1 MCEYDSSGNLS
12 SDDYTLRTSNGHE
25 VKMKD
30 TYDGDTWI
38 SNSSQKVL
46 GGYTD
51 SSETIT
57 RYTDQSREGGIL
69 YQKTTSTRIDPDN
82 NIVSSRVTELI
93 YDKENNKNY
102 QIITDNDG
110 IVTATVYDGTI
121 RTPVDLSE
129 IDLDIFRQ

>member
-1 MCEYDSSGNLS
+1 M
-12 SDDYTLRTSNGHE
+12 
-25 VKMKD
+25 
-30 TYDGDTWI
+30 
-38 SNSSQKVL
+38 
-46 GGYTD
+46 
-51 SSETIT
+51 
-57 RYTDQSREGGIL
+57 

-110 IVTATVYDGTI
+110 IVTATVYDGTV

-129 IDLDIFRQ
+129 IDLDRFRQ